1 MLLPDEASTPSAPGP
16 YLSEEHKRRFTIV
29 AGVLG
34 AVFFFG
40 QLLLPF
46 VAMLFV
52 APVAFTSRWMS
63 FSEAL
68 VERSALWGGGIW
80 YVERELMQAAAP
92 SANQAH
98 RLVRVPFAG
107 GGEPQVMAT
116 LETDEAWL
124 LDGGDRLW
132 VISPAK
138 VQSWHGGELHS
149 EWQGADLGCMTRPF
163 RVDGRPAVVTQD
175 PEGFSL
181 RVFGDDGWEV
191 RGRFALQMLDRFTS
205 ASEDMQ
211 IVSSA
216 QGLQVF
222 VKAGDTLYWRPG
234 MPPDGDSVEAG
245 PWQAVC
251 RIKGAWTSAEIDGR
265 PAVFHLDPGP
275 STRLVGLRHEGGSWR
290 EFFTAPMLIGRVAAF
305 QGAEPGRFTVVSS
318 GFPGSLLILS
328 VQDGKVVDR
337 ATSGSGFP
345 FPKMMLPMVLI
356 PQAASLGMP
365 LILALIFTVLMA
377 RHRTS
382 SFHSDGTSVEFAS
395 LARRAF
401 AQLIDAV
408 ILSGPVVAAFVLTF
422 SRMFDSRPDDFRGP
436 EAPSPWDGARVRG
449 SGLGSRLLPR
459 LLGHR
464 GRLGDHSRE
473 VAARH
478 SRPGHRP
485 EAVRLRQGADQ
496 EPAQVRRRLLQLHG
510 RRDGGG
516 AQRELAARRGHGR
529 PHRGGGDAPA
539 TREWARRLTHRC
551 QEYRPGYRLRLHSS
565 AAGVISRPRRRYAMS
580 ETRGRAPAR
589 TNPPHLSPSSQG
601 GAAIGRSERSPG
613 RHHSAP
619 GSAP

>member
-1 MLLPDEASTPSAPGP
+1 
-16 YLSEEHKRRFTIV
+16 
-29 AGVLG
+29 
-34 AVFFFG
+34 VFFFG

-52 APVAFTSRWMS
+52 APVAFSSRWMS

-116 LETDEAWL
+116 LETDDAWL

-132 VISPAK
+132 VISPAR

-149 EWQGADLGCMTRPF
+149 VWQGADLGCMTRPF

-191 RGRFALQMLDRFTS
+191 RGRFTLRMLDRFTS

-275 STRLVGLRHEGGSWR
+275 STRLVGLQHEGGSWR

-422 SRMFDSRPDDFRGP
+422 TKMFDLDLMTSGDPKLLLRGMGLVFAGLAWALVCFLAFSATEGAWGITPGKWLLGIRVLGTDLRPCGFARALIRNLLKFVDGFFNFMVGVMVVALSESWQRVGDMAARTVVVEMRRQP
-436 EAPSPWDGARVRG
+436 RGAR
-449 SGLGSRLLPR
+449 L
-459 LLGHR
+459 
-464 GRLGDHSRE
+464 
-473 VAARH
+473 
-478 SRPGHRP
+478 
-485 EAVRLRQGADQ
+485 
-496 EPAQVRRRLLQLHG
+496 
-510 RRDGGG
+510 
-516 AQRELAARRGHGR
+516 
-529 PHRGGGDAPA
+529 
-539 TREWARRLTHRC
+539 
-551 QEYRPGYRLRLHSS
+551 
-565 AAGVISRPRRRYAMS
+565 
-580 ETRGRAPAR
+580 
-589 TNPPHLSPSSQG
+589 
-601 GAAIGRSERSPG
+601 
-613 RHHSAP
+613 
-619 GSAP
+619 